1 MMHPLDTLFYGNY
14 TPSGEK
20 ILIRKE
26 RGNLKSGGS
35 HLLNVLR

>member
-1 MMHPLDTLFYGNY
+1 LFYGNY

-26 RGNLKSGGS
+26 RGEEKKEGLAPLETACIKT
-35 HLLNVLR
+35 LI